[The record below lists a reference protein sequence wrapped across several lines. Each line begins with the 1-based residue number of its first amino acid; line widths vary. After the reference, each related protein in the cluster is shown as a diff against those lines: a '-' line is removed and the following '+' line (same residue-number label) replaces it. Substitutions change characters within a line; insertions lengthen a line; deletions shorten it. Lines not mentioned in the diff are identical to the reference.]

1 MILVGILLD
10 FIFFSIIG
18 YVGELIYCSLNK
30 RKSGKA
36 LYGPWCP
43 LYGLGGLLITS
54 VLSSFES
61 NILLVYIV
69 GVIVSSFTEYFVS
82 LVLEVIFDAR
92 WWDYSFKKFNLNGRI
107 CLENSLLFGVLAVVV
122 YYLYIPFRVYIV
134 STCNLLLL
142 RVIVYSL
149 SLAMSIDGLI
159 TILEAMEV
167 KYRLDLID
175 EEGIGNKVKL
185 KNKLNHLK
193 SDFNY
198 KRLINEFDFDNR
210 EKSKFLKSFYSIKD
224 KMSKNRK

>member
-1 MILVGILLD
+1 MGILLD

-122 YYLYIPFRVYIV
+122 YYLYIPFRVYLV
-134 STCNLLLL
+134 SICNTLLL
-142 RVIVYSL
+142 RIIVYSIFL
-149 SLAMSIDGLI
+149 VISIDGLI
-159 TILEAMEV
+159 TILEAIEV
-167 KYRLDLID
+167 KYRLDVID
-175 EEGIGNKVKL
+175 KEGTDNKVKL
-185 KNKLNHLK
+185 KNKLNKLK
-193 SDFNY
+193 SAFNY
-198 KRLINEFDFDNR
+198 KRLINEFDFDNSD
-210 EKSKFLKSFYSIKD
+210 KSKFLKSFYSIKD

>member
-1 MILVGILLD
+1 MGILLD

-18 YVGELIYCSLNK
+18 YIGELVYCSLNK

-69 GVIVSSFTEYFVS
+69 GVLVSSFTEYFVS

-107 CLENSLLFGVLAVVV
+107 CLENSLLFGLLAVIV
-122 YYLYIPFRVYIV
+122 YYLYIPFRVYAV
-134 STCNLLLL
+134 SICNPLLL

-159 TILEAMEV
+159 TILEAIEV

-175 EEGIGNKVKL
+175 EEGTDNKVKL
-185 KNKLNHLK
+185 KNKLNKLK

>member
-1 MILVGILLD
+1 MGILLD

-18 YVGELIYCSLNK
+18 YIGELVYCSLNK

-69 GVIVSSFTEYFVS
+69 GVLVSSFTEYFVS
-82 LVLEVIFDAR
+82 LVLEFIFDAR
-92 WWDYSFKKFNLNGRI
+92 WRDYSFKKFNLNGRI
-107 CLENSLLFGVLAVVV
+107 CLENSLLFGVLAVIV
-122 YYLYIPFRVYIV
+122 YYLYIPFRVYAV
-134 STCNLLLL
+134 SICNPLLL

-159 TILEAMEV
+159 TILEAIEV

-175 EEGIGNKVKL
+175 EEGTDNKVKL
-185 KNKLNHLK
+185 KNKLNKLK

>member
-1 MILVGILLD
+1 MYTKEIGGINNLVIPYLLD
-10 FIFFSIIG
+10 NLYRIKNIKGCDINGYFIRFYIFSIIG

-107 CLENSLLFGVLAVVV
+107 CLENSLL
-122 YYLYIPFRVYIV
+122 
-134 STCNLLLL
+134 
-142 RVIVYSL
+142 
-149 SLAMSIDGLI
+149 
-159 TILEAMEV
+159 LEC
-167 KYRLDLID
+167 LQ
-175 EEGIGNKVKL
+175 
-185 KNKLNHLK
+185 
-193 SDFNY
+193 
-198 KRLINEFDFDNR
+198 
-210 EKSKFLKSFYSIKD
+210 
-224 KMSKNRK
+224 

>member
-1 MILVGILLD
+1 MGILLD

-18 YVGELIYCSLNK
+18 YIGELVYCSLNK

-69 GVIVSSFTEYFVS
+69 GVLVSSFTEYFVS

-107 CLENSLLFGVLAVVV
+107 CLENSLLFGVLAVIV
-122 YYLYIPFRVYIV
+122 YYLYIPFRVYAV
-134 STCNLLLL
+134 SICNPLLL

-159 TILEAMEV
+159 TILEAIEV

-175 EEGIGNKVKL
+175 EEGTDNKVKL
-185 KNKLNHLK
+185 KNKLNKLK

>member
-1 MILVGILLD
+1 MLEN
-10 FIFFSIIG
+10 F
-18 YVGELIYCSLNK
+18 IYCSLNK

-122 YYLYIPFRVYIV
+122 YYLYIPFRVYLV
-134 STCNLLLL
+134 SICNPLLL
-142 RVIVYSL
+142 RIIVYSIFL
-149 SLAMSIDGLI
+149 VISIDGLI
-159 TILEAMEV
+159 TILEAIEV
-167 KYRLDLID
+167 KYRLDVID
-175 EEGIGNKVKL
+175 KEGTDNKVKL
-185 KNKLNHLK
+185 KNKLNKLK
-193 SDFNY
+193 SAFNY
-198 KRLINEFDFDNR
+198 KRLINEFDFDNSD
-210 EKSKFLKSFYSIKD
+210 KSKFLKSFL
-224 KMSKNRK
+224 

>member
-1 MILVGILLD
+1 MGILLD

-18 YVGELIYCSLNK
+18 YIGELIYCFLNK

-43 LYGLGGLLITS
+43 LYGLGGLLIIS
-54 VLSSFES
+54 VLSRFES
-61 NILLVYIV
+61 NILLVYVV

-122 YYLYIPFRVYIV
+122 YYLYIPFRVYLV
-134 STCNLLLL
+134 SICNPLLL
-142 RVIVYSL
+142 RIIVYSIFL
-149 SLAMSIDGLI
+149 VISIDGLI
-159 TILEAMEV
+159 TILEAIEV
-167 KYRLDLID
+167 KYRLDVID
-175 EEGIGNKVKL
+175 KEGTDNKVKL
-185 KNKLNHLK
+185 KNKLNKLK
-193 SDFNY
+193 SAFNY
-198 KRLINEFDFDNR
+198 ERLINEFDFDNSD
-210 EKSKFLKSFYSIKD
+210 KSKFLKSFYSIKD

>member
-1 MILVGILLD
+1 MGILLD

-107 CLENSLLFGVLAVVV
+107 CLENSLLFGVLAVIV
-122 YYLYIPFRVYIV
+122 YYLYIPFRVYLV
-134 STCNLLLL
+134 SICNPLLL
-142 RVIVYSL
+142 RIIVYSIFL
-149 SLAMSIDGLI
+149 VISIDGLI
-159 TILEAMEV
+159 TILEAIEV
-167 KYRLDLID
+167 KYRLDVID
-175 EEGIGNKVKL
+175 EEGTDNKVKL
-185 KNKLNHLK
+185 KNKLNKLK

-198 KRLINEFDFDNR
+198 KRLINEFDFDNSD
-210 EKSKFLKSFYSIKD
+210 KSKFLKSFYSIKD

>member
-1 MILVGILLD
+1 MGILLD

-82 LVLEVIFDAR
+82 LVLEVI
-92 WWDYSFKKFNLNGRI
+92 
-107 CLENSLLFGVLAVVV
+107 
-122 YYLYIPFRVYIV
+122 
-134 STCNLLLL
+134 
-142 RVIVYSL
+142 
-149 SLAMSIDGLI
+149 
-159 TILEAMEV
+159 
-167 KYRLDLID
+167 
-175 EEGIGNKVKL
+175 
-185 KNKLNHLK
+185 
-193 SDFNY
+193 
-198 KRLINEFDFDNR
+198 
-210 EKSKFLKSFYSIKD
+210 
-224 KMSKNRK
+224 

>member
-1 MILVGILLD
+1 MGILLD

-18 YVGELIYCSLNK
+18 YIGELIYCSLNK

-69 GVIVSSFTEYFVS
+69 GVLVSSFTEYFVS

-107 CLENSLLFGVLAVVV
+107 CLENSLLFGVLAVIV
-122 YYLYIPFRVYIV
+122 YYLYIPFRVYVV
-134 STCNLLLL
+134 SICNPLLL

-159 TILEAMEV
+159 TILEAIEV

-175 EEGIGNKVKL
+175 EEGTDNKVKL
-185 KNKLNHLK
+185 KNKLNKLK